1 MSDLLRIATAGSV
14 DDGKSTLIGRLL
26 LDSKSLLDDQGEDDL
41 AHVTDGLRA
50 EREQG
55 ITIDVAYRFFATPR
69 RSFIL
74 ADTPGHVRYTR
85 NMVTGA
91 STADL
96 ALVLIDARKGLLE
109 QSRRHAYLAALLGIR
124 HLVACVNKMDL
135 VGFEEAR
142 FREIEA
148 EFAALGAQLGIADVR
163 SVPISA
169 LEGDNVVDVS
179 PRLAWYDAPPLLGQ
193 LESVEIDRD
202 RNLDDVR
209 FPVQWTVRAGD
220 YRGYAGRVAGGVLA
234 VGDDVVVLPSGSRS
248 RVAAI
253 DTPGGPVQRAVPPM
267 VATLQLADE
276 LDVGRG
282 DLVVGETDAP
292 EVARELDATV
302 CWMVEAPARV
312 GARYLL
318 KHTTRRVR
326 ANITEISARVDM
338 ASFEAAPTDEL
349 GLNDIGRVKLRTAA
363 PILADSYAA
372 NRATGAFILIDE
384 RTHDTVAAGMVE
396 ATRAGGAAELEHSPD
411 IRWHPSALERSVRWS
426 STGQR
431 GATVWLTGLPASGK
445 STIAVAVERALV
457 ESGRFAYLLDGDN
470 LRHGLSGDLGFD
482 PASRSEN
489 IRRVAHVARLF
500 ADAGAVAVVSLVSPF
515 REDRLNARRLHEAA
529 GLPFVEVF
537 VDTPIEE
544 CARRDPKGLYAR
556 ARAGRLTGMT
566 GENAPYEPPE
576 AAEIVV
582 RDEPTELS
590 ARRLIEAIT

>member
-1 MSDLLRIATAGSV
+1 VADLLRIATAGSV

-26 LDSKSLLDDQGEDDL
+26 LDSKQLLDDQGSDDL

-135 VGFEEAR
+135 VDFSAER
-142 FREIEA
+142 FGEISA

-163 SVPISA
+163 AVPISA
-169 LEGDNVVDVS
+169 LEGDNVVDPS
-179 PRLAWYDAPPLLGQ
+179 PRLSWYDAPPLLTQ
-193 LESVEIDRD
+193 LERVEIDRD
-202 RNLDDVR
+202 RNLDEVR

-220 YRGYAGRVAGGVLA
+220 YRGYAGRVAGGVLST
-234 VGDDVVVLPSGSRS
+234 GDEVVVLPSGSRS

-253 DTPGGPVQRAVPPM
+253 DTPQGPVEQASPPM
-267 VATLQLADE
+267 VATVRLTDE

-282 DLVVGETDAP
+282 DLLVAPGAEP
-292 EVARELDATV
+292 EVARELEATV

-326 ANITEISARVDM
+326 ANIAEISARLDIS
-338 ASFEAAPTDEL
+338 SFEQSPADEL
-349 GLNDIGRVKLRTAA
+349 GLNDIGRVTLRTAA
-363 PILADSYAA
+363 PVLADPYAS

-396 ATRAGGAAELEHSPD
+396 LSRAGRAAEAEHSPD
-411 IRWHPSALERSVRWS
+411 IRWHPSALERSVRWGA
-426 STGQR
+426 TGQR
-431 GATVWLTGLPASGK
+431 GATLWLTGLPASGK

-576 AAEIVV
+576 AAEFVI
-582 RDEPTELS
+582 RAEPTEVS
-590 ARRLIEAIT
+590 ARRLVEAIA

>member
-26 LDSKSLLDDQGEDDL
+26 LDSKQLLDDQDETDL

-135 VGFEEAR
+135 VGFEETR
-142 FREIEA
+142 FRDIEA
-148 EFAALGAQLGIADVR
+148 AFSELGAQLGILDAR
-163 SVPISA
+163 AVPISA
-169 LEGDNVVDVS
+169 LEGDNVVDAS
-179 PRLAWYDAPPLLGQ
+179 PRLSWYDAPPLLGQ
-193 LESVEIDRD
+193 LEAVEIDRD

-220 YRGYAGRVAGGVLA
+220 YRGYAGRVAGGVLT
-234 VGDDVVVLPSGSRS
+234 VGDEVVVLPSGSRS

-253 DTPGGPVQRAVPPM
+253 DTPSGPVDRAVPPM
-267 VATLQLADE
+267 VATLRLEDE

-282 DLVVGETDAP
+282 DLVVTPGDEPDI
-292 EVARELDATV
+292 AREVDATV

-326 ANITEISARVDM
+326 ATIASIDARVDIS
-338 ASFEAAPTDEL
+338 SFETSETDEL
-349 GLNDIGRVKLRTAA
+349 GLNDIGRIKLRTAA
-363 PILADSYAA
+363 AVLADSYAA

-396 ATRAGGAAELEHSPD
+396 ATRPGRA
-411 IRWHPSALERSVRWS
+411 ERSSTRRTSAGTRARS
-426 STGQR
+426 SARSAGPR
-431 GATVWLTGLPASGK
+431 PAS
-445 STIAVAVERALV
+445 A
-457 ESGRFAYLLDGDN
+457 
-470 LRHGLSGDLGFD
+470 
-482 PASRSEN
+482 
-489 IRRVAHVARLF
+489 
-500 ADAGAVAVVSLVSPF
+500 
-515 REDRLNARRLHEAA
+515 ARRC
-529 GLPFVEVF
+529 G
-537 VDTPIEE
+537 
-544 CARRDPKGLYAR
+544 
-556 ARAGRLTGMT
+556 
-566 GENAPYEPPE
+566 
-576 AAEIVV
+576 
-582 RDEPTELS
+582 
-590 ARRLIEAIT
+590 